1 VHFKDHDLRQLDAER
16 LHRLRLDDPEALEGL
31 SVRLLED
38 LKAARERLSQSP
50 DNSSRPPGSRDPWL
64 RSSDDEVESEI
75 PGEEASSPEEPAPEA
90 PAASDDVRKPDKQAR
105 GKPTE
110 SSRSPGKQP
119 GAKGHARTQTLS
131 IDRTDHHRPGTCCF
145 CQAELSQEDA
155 RCYTGFETVDL
166 VPGELA
172 NPGLQV
178 LNLKNLYYETRCEVC
193 GHVTRQE
200 PYRAPPQG
208 EDWGDVALTEW
219 RLIGPFLAAL
229 LSFMH
234 FRLRLSARHC
244 REFSLELFALSLSVG
259 AIQQSFHESARAC
272 DPVMEQLTDELKRE
286 ELLYADETPHKQ
298 AGDPRWLW
306 VALGITTVIFFIGR
320 RTKETFW
327 KHIGLEFAGWLM
339 ADGYG
344 AYREYALRLR
354 CWAHL
359 IRKARA
365 LAEGFTPHVQGYGLS
380 LLAILDTLMAGVYQ
394 AREGPPVDLRSSFS
408 GELARL
414 KALCTKMARSTNEK
428 ARKLGVEFLNDWDA
442 IFRVLEHPHL
452 PLTNNV
458 AERILRH
465 WVILRRIT
473 HGTRTDQGS
482 KALATM
488 ASIIE
493 TCRLRNA
500 SPLRYLAQTIAARRK
515 GLDVPP
521 LPPIPVAG

>member
-1 VHFKDHDLRQLDAER
+1 MHLKDHDLRQLDAER
-16 LHRLRLDDPEALEGL
+16 LHRLRLEDPEALEDL

-38 LKAARERLSQSP
+38 LKSARERLNQNP
-50 DNSSRPPGSRDPWL
+50 GNSSCPPSSRAPWS
-64 RSSDDEVESEI
+64 RTSDEEEVDSES
-75 PGEEASSPEEPAPEA
+75 PGEQAASPEEEA
-90 PAASDDVRKPDKQAR
+90 PDAPANSDKLDKPSGPNQA
-105 GKPTE
+105 E
-110 SSRSPGKQP
+110 SSRKPGKQP
-119 GAKGHARTQTLS
+119 GAQGQARTQILP
-131 IDRTDHHRPGTCCF
+131 IDRTEHHWPESCGL
-145 CQAELSQEDA
+145 CQAKLPHEHA

-178 LNLKNLYYETRCEVC
+178 LNIKNLYYETCCKGC
-193 GHVTRQE
+193 GHLTREE

-208 EDWGDVALTEW
+208 EEWGDVALTEW

-244 REFSLELFALSLSVG
+244 QEFFLEVFALSLSVG

-272 DPVMEQLTDELKRE
+272 DPVMDKLSEELERE

-298 AGDPRWLW
+298 AGEPLWLW
-306 VALGITTVIFFIGR
+306 VAMGIATVIFFIGR

-327 KHIGLEFAGWLM
+327 KHIGAEFAGWLM
-339 ADGYG
+339 ADGYR
-344 AYREYALRLR
+344 AYRDYELRLR

-359 IRKARA
+359 IRKARS
-365 LAEGFTPHVQGYGLS
+365 LAESFTPHVQGYGRT
-380 LLAILDTLMAGVYQ
+380 LLEILDTLMAGVYQ
-394 AREGPPVDLRSSFS
+394 AREGPPVELRSTFS
-408 GELARL
+408 AELARL
-414 KALCTKMARSTNEK
+414 KALCTKMANSQNEK
-428 ARKLGVEFLNDWDA
+428 ARKLGVEFLNDWEA

-452 PLTNNV
+452 PLTNNI

-482 KALATM
+482 KTLATM
-488 ASIIE
+488 ASIFE

-500 SPLRYLAQTIAARRK
+500 SPLRYVAQTIATRRK

>member
-1 VHFKDHDLRQLDAER
+1 MHLKDHDLRQLDAER

-38 LKAARERLSQSP
+38 LKDARERLSQNP
-50 DNSSRPPGSRDPWL
+50 DNSSRPPSTRDPWQ
-64 RSSDDEVESEI
+64 RNSDEQEVESKI
-75 PGEEASSPEEPAPEA
+75 PVEEAASAEEPAPEV
-90 PAASDDVRKPDKQAR
+90 PASAEDEPKE
-105 GKPTE
+105 GKP
-110 SSRSPGKQP
+110 SARSQRKSPRKPGKQV
-119 GAKGHARTQTLS
+119 GAPGHARTQTLA
-131 IDRTDHHRPGTCCF
+131 IDQIEHHRPETCGV
-145 CQAELSQEDA
+145 CQAELSGESA

-178 LNLKNLYYETRCEVC
+178 LNIKHLYYETRCERC

-208 EDWGDVALTEW
+208 EDWGDVELSEW

-229 LSFMH
+229 LSFLH

-272 DPVMEQLTDELKRE
+272 EPVMEQLNEELKRE
-286 ELLYADETPHKQ
+286 ELLYGDETPHKQ
-298 AGDPRWLW
+298 AGEPLWLW
-306 VALGITTVIFFIGR
+306 VALGLTTVIFFIGR

-327 KHIGLEFAGWLM
+327 GHIGLEFAGWLM

-344 AYREYALRLR
+344 AYREYKLRLR

-365 LAEGFTPHVQGYGLS
+365 LAEGFTPHVQGYGLT
-380 LLAILDTLMAGVYQ
+380 LLEILDTLMAGVYQ

-408 GELARL
+408 AELARL
-414 KALCTKMARSTNEK
+414 KGSRSPPSPDYEAEK
-428 ARKLGVEFLNDWDA
+428 PDKAVEQ
-442 IFRVLEHPHL
+442 RC
-452 PLTNNV
+452 LT
-458 AERILRH
+458 L
-465 WVILRRIT
+465 
-473 HGTRTDQGS
+473 
-482 KALATM
+482 
-488 ASIIE
+488 
-493 TCRLRNA
+493 
-500 SPLRYLAQTIAARRK
+500 
-515 GLDVPP
+515 
-521 LPPIPVAG
+521 

>member
-1 VHFKDHDLRQLDAER
+1 VHLKDHDLRQLDAER

-38 LKAARERLSQSP
+38 LKDARERLSQNP
-50 DNSSRPPGSRDPWL
+50 DNSSRPPSTRDPWQ
-64 RSSDDEVESEI
+64 RNSDEQEVESKI
-75 PGEEASSPEEPAPEA
+75 PVEEAASAEEPAPEV
-90 PAASDDVRKPDKQAR
+90 PASAEDEPKE
-105 GKPTE
+105 GKP
-110 SSRSPGKQP
+110 SARSQRKSPRKPGKQV
-119 GAKGHARTQTLS
+119 GAPGHARTQTLA
-131 IDRTDHHRPGTCCF
+131 IDQIEHHRPETCGV
-145 CQAELSQEDA
+145 CQAELSGESA

-178 LNLKNLYYETRCEVC
+178 LNIKHLYYETRCERC

-208 EDWGDVALTEW
+208 EDWGDVELSEW

-229 LSFMH
+229 LSFLH

-272 DPVMEQLTDELKRE
+272 EPVMEQLNEELKRE
-286 ELLYADETPHKQ
+286 ELLYGDETPHKQ
-298 AGDPRWLW
+298 AGEPLWLW
-306 VALGITTVIFFIGR
+306 VALGLTTVIFFIGR

-327 KHIGLEFAGWLM
+327 GHIGLEFAGWLM

-344 AYREYALRLR
+344 AYRDHALRLR

-365 LAEGFTPHVQGYGLS
+365 LAEGFTPHVQGYGLT
-380 LLAILDTLMAGVYQ
+380 LLEILDTLMAGVYQ

-408 GELARL
+408 AELARL
-414 KALCTKMARSTNEK
+414 KALCTKMARSSNEK
-428 ARKLGVEFLNDWDA
+428 ARQLGVEFLNDWEA

-473 HGTRTDQGS
+473 QGTRTEQGS
-482 KALATM
+482 KTLAIM
-488 ASIIE
+488 ASVIE

-515 GLDVPP
+515 GLEV
-521 LPPIPVAG
+521 PPIPVAA

>member
-1 VHFKDHDLRQLDAER
+1 MHLKDHDLRQLDAER

-38 LKAARERLSQSP
+38 LKDARERLSQNP
-50 DNSSRPPGSRDPWL
+50 DNSSRPPSTRDPWQ
-64 RSSDDEVESEI
+64 RNSDEQEVESKI
-75 PGEEASSPEEPAPEA
+75 PVEEAASAEEPAPEV
-90 PAASDDVRKPDKQAR
+90 PASAEDEPKE
-105 GKPTE
+105 GKP
-110 SSRSPGKQP
+110 SARSQRKSPRKPGKQV
-119 GAKGHARTQTLS
+119 GAPGHARTQTLA
-131 IDRTDHHRPGTCCF
+131 IDQIEHHRPETCGV
-145 CQAELSQEDA
+145 CQAELSGESA

-178 LNLKNLYYETRCEVC
+178 LNIKHLYYETRCERC

-208 EDWGDVALTEW
+208 EDWGDVELSEW

-229 LSFMH
+229 LSFLH

-272 DPVMEQLTDELKRE
+272 EPVMEQLNEELKRE
-286 ELLYADETPHKQ
+286 ELLYGDETPHKQ
-298 AGDPRWLW
+298 AGEPLWLW
-306 VALGITTVIFFIGR
+306 VALGLTTVIFFIGR

-327 KHIGLEFAGWLM
+327 GHIGLEFAGWLM

-344 AYREYALRLR
+344 AYREYKLRLR

-365 LAEGFTPHVQGYGLS
+365 LAEGFTPHVQGYGLT
-380 LLAILDTLMAGVYQ
+380 LLEILDTLMAGVYQ

-408 GELARL
+408 AELARL
-414 KALCTKMARSTNEK
+414 KALCTKMARSSNEK
-428 ARKLGVEFLNDWDA
+428 ARQLGVEFLNDWEA

-473 HGTRTDQGS
+473 QGTRTEQGS
-482 KALATM
+482 KTLAIM
-488 ASIIE
+488 ASVIE

-521 LPPIPVAG
+521 IPVAG

>member
-1 VHFKDHDLRQLDAER
+1 MHLKDHDLRQLNAER

-38 LKAARERLSQSP
+38 LKEARERLSQNP
-50 DNSSRPPGSRDPWL
+50 DNSSRPPSSRDPWQ
-64 RSSDDEVESEI
+64 RSSAAEQVDSEI
-75 PGEEASSPEEPAPEA
+75 PGEEAASAEEPAPEV
-90 PAASDDVRKPDKQAR
+90 PASAEDEPKG
-105 GKPTE
+105 GKP
-110 SSRSPGKQP
+110 SARSQRKSPRKPGKQV
-119 GAKGHARTQTLS
+119 GAPGHARTQTLA
-131 IDRTDHHRPGTCCF
+131 IDRIEHHRPETCGV
-145 CQAELSQEDA
+145 CQAELSGESA

-178 LNLKNLYYETRCEVC
+178 LNIKHLYYETRCERC

-208 EDWGDVALTEW
+208 EDWGDVELSEW

-229 LSFMH
+229 LSFLH

-272 DPVMEQLTDELKRE
+272 EPVMEQLNEELKRE
-286 ELLYADETPHKQ
+286 ELLYGDETPHKQ
-298 AGDPRWLW
+298 AGEPLWLW
-306 VALGITTVIFFIGR
+306 VALGLTTVIFFIGR

-327 KHIGLEFAGWLM
+327 GHIGLEFAGWLM

-344 AYREYALRLR
+344 AYREYKLRLR

-380 LLAILDTLMAGVYQ
+380 LLEILDTLMAGVYQ
-394 AREGPPVDLRSSFS
+394 AREGPPVDLRASFS

-414 KALCTKMARSTNEK
+414 KALCTKMARSSNEK
-428 ARKLGVEFLNDWDA
+428 ARQLGVEFLNDWEA
-442 IFRVLEHPHL
+442 IFRVLEHPQL

-473 HGTRTDQGS
+473 HGTRTEQGS
-482 KALATM
+482 KTLAIM
-488 ASIIE
+488 ASVIE

-515 GLDVPP
+515 GLEV
-521 LPPIPVAG
+521 PPIPVAA